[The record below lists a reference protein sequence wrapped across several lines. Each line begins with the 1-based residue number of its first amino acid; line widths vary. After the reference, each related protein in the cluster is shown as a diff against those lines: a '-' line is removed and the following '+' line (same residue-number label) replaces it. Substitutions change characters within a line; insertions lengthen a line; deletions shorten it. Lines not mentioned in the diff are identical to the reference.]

1 MMANPCGRER
11 LGFSIFRSRQQAAR
25 DRRFCITWINRMV
38 NKEVERRIAE
48 LRSEFFLMS
57 LDLFEMVDENH
68 AQWLEAM
75 VQILREC
82 SLHHITVDRDFKTSS
97 WIRQMEEGNSDE
109 EDAEPL
115 DQGTKHALLKKM
127 MLRTFSDVFT
137 DGNTSESET
146 SSSGTSDVSPGG
158 DSKTRSSESSGNS
171 PNSDTID
178 SKTSGSE
185 SSDSSPN
192 SDTIDSKTS
201 GSESSDSSPNSDT
214 IDSKISGSESSDS
227 SPNSDT
233 IDSKISGSESSDSSP
248 NSDTIDSKTSGSESS
263 DSSPNSDTSE
273 SKTSGSE
280 TRDVSPGCDTSS
292 QPAESDQQEN
302 QTGTSQLMKKNKRIS
317 KNPFLQNPSSMTS
330 EGEEERV
337 LMNGTNKEEP
347 LLTEREWKEWMDEQ
361 EMRGNVKTFDQQNAE
376 EQRGAAPPTPE
387 KATRKK
393 NVKGVGT
400 VKKIKTYLGDL
411 FSPQTYHKWERLEDE
426 D

>member
-1 MMANPCGRER
+1 
-11 LGFSIFRSRQQAAR
+11 
-25 DRRFCITWINRMV
+25 
-38 NKEVERRIAE
+38 
-48 LRSEFFLMS
+48 
-57 LDLFEMVDENH
+57 
-68 AQWLEAM
+68 
-75 VQILREC
+75 
-82 SLHHITVDRDFKTSS
+82 
-97 WIRQMEEGNSDE
+97 MEEGNSDE

-192 SDTIDSKTS
+192 SDTIDSKI
-201 GSESSDSSPNSDT
+201 SS
-214 IDSKISGSESSDS
+214 
-227 SPNSDT
+227 
-233 IDSKISGSESSDSSP
+233 SESSDSSP

-263 DSSPNSDTSE
+263 DSSPNSDTID

-426 D
+426 DWKTHLNQEVPHTLCCHPPIWECELLCWVNKTLCV